1 MTDKKQARGVVSDS
15 QWAAQ
20 IAALDE
26 KPAATR
32 REPLTAGRI
41 VDAALRLT
49 EAHGFD
55 AVTMRR
61 LAGELGAT
69 QGALY
74 SHVRDKGELD
84 DLMVGELCSQ
94 VALPEPDAERWM
106 DQALDVCRQLRDQYL
121 RYPGVWRATVASA
134 PHSLETLR
142 INEALL
148 AVLMAGGASV
158 RSAAWAADAAFLYI
172 GAYSVVAPRRTTEPG
187 PDGTPAARDQV
198 VERLKM
204 LPPDLFPITVSSA
217 EELNSGEGHDRFDHT
232 LRLLF
237 GGLPGSDGDGT
248 GPLTVSD
255 DAPPVQAP

>member
-20 IAALDE
+20 VAALGE
-26 KPAATR
+26 KPAAAR

-41 VDAALRLT
+41 VDAALRLA

-61 LAGELGAT
+61 VAAELGAT

-74 SHVRDKGELD
+74 SHVQDKAELD
-84 DLMVGELCSQ
+84 DLMVGKLCSQ
-94 VALPEPDAERWM
+94 VVLPEPDADRWM

-121 RYPGVWRATVASA
+121 KYPGIWRATVASA

-148 AVLMAGGASV
+148 AILVAGGASV
-158 RSAAWAADAAFLYI
+158 RSAAWATDAAFLYI
-172 GAYSVVAPRRTTEPG
+172 GAYSVVAPRRGTEPG
-187 PDGTPAARDQV
+187 PDGSPAARDKV

-204 LPPDLFPITVSSA
+204 LPPDLFPITVAST
-217 EELNSGEGHDRFDHT
+217 EETHSGEGHDRFDHT
-232 LRLLF
+232 LGLLF
-237 GGLPGSDGDGT
+237 G
-248 GPLTVSD
+248 
-255 DAPPVQAP
+255 APAEHRMGQTP